1 MLRCRVWGGGGEWR
15 EGRSRRFAVELGT
28 GMYGMGGRGR
38 RFAVPLEYGGASRRF
53 AVSAEYG
60 IPRGASL
67 SRRNMGYL
75 EALRCLGC
83 KHGNVRRSAPRF
95 RFASSRWPAFAVH
108 THNKRVT
115 NESEL
120 LI

>member
-67 SRRNMGYL
+67 SRL
-75 EALRCLGC
+75 QTWKC
-83 KHGNVRRSAPRF
+83 KEECTSIPLCFISVAGIRRPHA
-95 RFASSRWPAFAVH
+95 
-108 THNKRVT
+108 
-115 NESEL
+115 
-120 LI
+120 